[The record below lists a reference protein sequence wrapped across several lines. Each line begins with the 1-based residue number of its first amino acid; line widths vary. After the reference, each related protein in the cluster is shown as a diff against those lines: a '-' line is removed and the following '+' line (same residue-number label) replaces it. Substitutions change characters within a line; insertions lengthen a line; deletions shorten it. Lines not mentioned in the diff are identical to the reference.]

1 MARQDEG
8 EPIFFESPAAFKQWL
23 ESYHDRQR
31 VQWVGYYKRGTGK
44 PTMTWPESVDEAL
57 CIGWIDGLRK
67 SIDAERYMIRFTP
80 RKQGSIWSSVNIK
93 RVAELTEEGRM
104 RPEGLRAYGLRKEAK
119 SSIYAHEQEI
129 PASLTEE
136 EEREFRAS
144 DEAWTQFENMAAS
157 YRKIALWWVAGAKRE
172 ATRSKRLAELIE
184 ACGRG
189 EKLAQL
195 QWGTKSK
202 KDAAE

>member
-8 EPIFFESPAAFKQWL
+8 EPIFFESPAAFRQWL
-23 ESYHDRQR
+23 ADNHERQR

-57 CIGWIDGLRK
+57 CLGWIDGLRK

-80 RKQGSIWSSVNIK
+80 RKPDSIWSAVNMK

-104 RPEGLRAYGLRKEAK
+104 RPEGLRAYELRKEAK
-119 SSIYAHEQEI
+119 SSIYAHEQDK

-136 EEREFRAS
+136 EERLFRAS
-144 DEAWTQFENMAAS
+144 DHAWTQFEQMAAS
-157 YRKIALWWVAGAKRE
+157 YRKMALWWVSGAKRE

-184 ACGRG
+184 ASGRG
-189 EKLAQL
+189 GKLAHL
-195 QWGTKSK
+195 QWGSK
-202 KDAAE
+202 KKDSAE